1 MWAGQGEFSWQRER
15 IAARGKVS
23 ALEACDGLSSPAVKS
38 SQAEEHAKVRHRHL
52 AAKHV
57 ERKGGAAVGKV

>member
-1 MWAGQGEFSWQRER
+1 M
-15 IAARGKVS
+15 S
-23 ALEACDGLSSPAVKS
+23 ALEARDGLSSPAVKS